1 MQFVPDPPR
10 NFQTTDYIKG
20 ELWSIN
26 LYVREAVQ
34 FVLRSI
40 ENYNPSYNLF
50 LAEERPSEFRDFL
63 LNAPA
68 TFVRPG
74 EVIGSLQH
82 INSFWAFRMGALGRG
97 RAMEADFADMLAD
110 FLSSLAVEQE
120 EATTSPGF
128 L

>member
-1 MQFVPDPPR
+1 M
-10 NFQTTDYIKG
+10 
-20 ELWSIN
+20 
-26 LYVREAVQ
+26 Q
-34 FVLRSI
+34 FVLRSLDS
-40 ENYNPSYNLF
+40 YNRSYNLF

-68 TFVRPG
+68 TFVGLG

-97 RAMEADFADMLAD
+97 RATEADFADMLAD
-110 FLSSLAVEQE
+110 FLSSLAIEQE